1 MVSEGSQDNA
11 TERGFENI
19 LTREQVLGKIGT
31 YCENPTIIKELSD
44 KEGIYLLEAKGIRK
58 VERDVAEYIYQRKGA
73 FPNGSDSLVTSI
85 MVVDGS
91 GWAENIAE
99 YDSVTRKW
107 VTM

>member
-1 MVSEGSQDNA
+1 MVTEGPRDNA

-19 LTREQVLGKIGT
+19 LTREQILSKIST
-31 YCENPTIIKELSD
+31 YCENPTTIKELSD
-44 KEGIYLLEAKGIRK
+44 KDGIYLLEAKGIRK
-58 VERDVAEYIYQRKGA
+58 IEKDVAEYIYQRKGT

-85 MVVDGS
+85 MVVDNE
-91 GWAENIAE
+91 GWAESIAE

>member
-1 MVSEGSQDNA
+1 MVTEGPQDNA
-11 TERGFENI
+11 TERGFESI
-19 LTREQVLGKIGT
+19 LTREQVLSKLST
-31 YCENPTIIKELSD
+31 YCENPTILKELRD
-44 KEGIYLLEAKGIRK
+44 KDGIYLLEVRGTRK
-58 VERDVAEYIYQRKGA
+58 VERDIAEYIYQRKGT

-85 MVVDGS
+85 MVVDDG